1 MVDCLCDDCKEHFEK
16 LQEYLK
22 AIDLPY
28 KINPFIVRGLDYYTK
43 TVFELVSGEIGAQGT
58 VCGGGRYD
66 GLINELGGPA
76 MPGIGFGMGM
86 ERLLMVM
93 DSAGFEIPK
102 PEPLNVFIATAG
114 DDARKYALA
123 LIHKLRAMGISADM
137 DHSARS
143 LKAQFKFA
151 DKQGAEYVMTV
162 GDNEL
167 EKGVFRLKN
176 MSKSEEKELTEAEIV
191 ALLSGAGEE

>member
-1 MVDCLCDDCKEHFEK
+1 
-16 LQEYLK
+16 
-22 AIDLPY
+22 
-28 KINPFIVRGLDYYTK
+28 
-43 TVFELVSGEIGAQGT
+43 
-58 VCGGGRYD
+58 
-66 GLINELGGPA
+66 

>member
-1 MVDCLCDDCKEHFEK
+1 
-16 LQEYLK
+16 
-22 AIDLPY
+22 
-28 KINPFIVRGLDYYTK
+28 
-43 TVFELVSGEIGAQGT
+43 
-58 VCGGGRYD
+58 
-66 GLINELGGPA
+66 
-76 MPGIGFGMGM
+76 
-86 ERLLMVM
+86 M